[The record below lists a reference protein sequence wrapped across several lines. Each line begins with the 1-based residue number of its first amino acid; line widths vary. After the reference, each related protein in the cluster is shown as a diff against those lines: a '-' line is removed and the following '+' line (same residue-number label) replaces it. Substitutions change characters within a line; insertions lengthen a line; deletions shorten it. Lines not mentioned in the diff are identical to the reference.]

1 MLHFSSILHQVNSN
15 FFGLLPQLSFHF
27 TSVLHHILSSIRF
40 FPVQEVVLIPIKN
53 QAVFWFK
60 FFNCDTWLS
69 FRSICLCN
77 LLKVVRKFQ
86 VDCFHLW
93 SLPRTDRELST
104 RKVTWKLSDSK
115 IQRQS
120 KIISRKIMCNLMFL
134 TCRSHTHRISF
145 RTWKNTSFILLS
157 L

>member
-15 FFGLLPQLSFHF
+15 FFGLLPQLFSRLI
-27 TSVLHHILSSIRF
+27 SVLPHILSSTRF
-40 FPVQEVVLIPIKN
+40 FPVREVVLIPIEN
-53 QAVFWFK
+53 REVFLFK

-77 LLKVVRKFQ
+77 LPKAVRKFQ
-86 VDCFHLW
+86 VDCSHW
-93 SLPRTDRELST
+93 CNLPQTDPKRST
-104 RKVTWKLSDSK
+104 RKVTWKLSGSK

-120 KIISRKIMCNLMFL
+120 KIISRKIKCNLMFL
-134 TCRSHTHRISF
+134 TCMSHTHRISF
-145 RTWKNTSFILLS
+145 HTCKNTNFILLS